1 MKNKTRLIDA
11 NELIKE
17 LRNKKGAFATD
28 EGNEPFMEWEVED
41 YINDQTIIDAVE
53 VVRCKDCKFRIDDIN
68 FVRGHYC
75 IKRPSN
81 GGYYCED
88 NDFCSYGERKTDVI

>member
-1 MKNKTRLIDA
+1 MKNKTRPIDA

-17 LRNKKGAFATD
+17 LRNKKGAFATG

-53 VVRCKDCKFRIDDIN
+53 VVRCKDCKHHRDEHLYGIRLRFDWCRKFNNVTKDD
-68 FVRGHYC
+68 
-75 IKRPSN
+75 
-81 GGYYCED
+81 
-88 NDFCSYGERKTDVI
+88 DFCSYGERKADVI